1 MAKDEAIK
9 YAINQIPQILP
20 LEEKDVRELVN
31 QVLTQNGEHNS
42 EGIAQ
47 SFLDILGHDDMS
59 FEFVFMF
66 NEKLNS
72 VPVLTRD
79 PNPKIEPVQESATL
93 KNPQK
98 VRNNV
103 KEDKSH
109 VPVNKGSKKPITAG
123 TLVLSL
129 IHI

>member
-1 MAKDEAIK
+1 MAKDEAID

-72 VPVLTRD
+72 VPVLTR
-79 PNPKIEPVQESATL
+79 NP
-93 KNPQK
+93 
-98 VRNNV
+98 R
-103 KEDKSH
+103 
-109 VPVNKGSKKPITAG
+109 VNGE
-123 TLVLSL
+123 
-129 IHI
+129 